1 MTQPY
6 LGWPRPGRATKI
18 WIQSV
23 DCNLEQFGTQTPDT
37 LPSTSEMDEVSF
49 FCRNKSWNWLERV
62 EWDFFTKSSPHFTVR
77 MKTGTD
83 WELVKQIM
91 DAKTSWVTHQQIQ
104 QSPIFP
110 FNRFILDYTAA
121 VCSMGGH
128 KSSVLIL
135 LYSCRFDS
143 IKLTFTI

>member
-37 LPSTSEMDEVSF
+37 LPSTSQMDEVSF

-104 QSPIFP
+104 QFPIFP
-110 FNRFILDYTAA
+110 FNRFYSWLYCSSLQLLMLCSCSCFESKF
-121 VCSMGGH
+121 VCSWWR
-128 KSSVLIL
+128 V
-135 LYSCRFDS
+135 
-143 IKLTFTI
+143 